1 MRLARFVVFGL
12 VLLMTNNYASAM
24 TNEGLYKWCKPFA
37 DRAFSA
43 DTEGDV
49 LCKAYILG
57 ALDYAKGLC
66 FTMGEQ
72 AKTDATQAFVRSFFG
87 ASKDANTNA
96 LIQAYVNKMKNEPN
110 KWEYTPNAA
119 LRQVFKELAP
129 CE

>member
-43 DTEGDV
+43 NTEED
-49 LCKAYILG
+49 LYCKGYILG
-57 ALDYAKGLC
+57 ALEYAKGLC
-66 FTMGEQ
+66 YTMENQ
-72 AKTDATQAFVRSFFG
+72 AKTDATQAYVRSFFG
-87 ASKDANTNA
+87 AAEDANINA
-96 LIQAYVNKMKNEPN
+96 LIQAYVNKMNNEPN
-110 KWEYTPNAA
+110 RWDYTPSAA
-119 LRQVFKELAP
+119 LRQVFNELAP